1 MADERDM
8 LTDQWETRD
17 RPVLLAIARRLSE
30 KPSTFDARE
39 LEIEGLTAEQVVQA
53 ADALIPTYVHGK
65 SHRSWQ
71 TGPFAVAINA
81 LTDQARREVGLWPQ
95 GDTAVEALL
104 DALRQAEDLA
114 NDPDDKTALRK
125 AGGQLA
131 SVSRNV
137 LADLTT
143 AFIRSQTGI

>member
-1 MADERDM
+1 MADDRDI

-17 RPVLLAIARRLSE
+17 RPVLLAIDRRLSA
-30 KPSTFDARE
+30 KSSPFDARE
-39 LEIEGLTAEQVVQA
+39 LDVDGLTTEQIVHA
-53 ADALIPTYVHGK
+53 ADALIPTYILSK

-71 TGPFAVAINA
+71 TGPFAVAVNA
-81 LTDQARREVGLWPQ
+81 LTDQACREIGLWPR

-114 NDPDDKTALRK
+114 GDTDDKTALRR
-125 AGGQLA
+125 ARGQLA
-131 SVSRNV
+131 SVLRNV

-143 AFIRSQTGI
+143 AYIRSQTGL